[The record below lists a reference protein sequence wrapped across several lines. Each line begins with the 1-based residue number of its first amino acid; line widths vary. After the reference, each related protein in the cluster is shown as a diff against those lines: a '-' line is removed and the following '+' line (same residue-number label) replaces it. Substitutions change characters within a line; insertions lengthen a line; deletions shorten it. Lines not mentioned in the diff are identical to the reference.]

1 MVKIGGNMYMKQ
13 KLLIIF
19 VLSFIV
25 LCLCSCQKREISID
39 GNESFYSSFKIE
51 NNKVYIYCNVLIKN
65 PNKDAVKI
73 ALSGLFE
80 NDVKNGLLKESL
92 LTGYASDFETTE
104 FNLGNGDNWIEVVFI
119 GDYAGK
125 NQKYDRLLPEIRII
139 ELQ

>member
-1 MVKIGGNMYMKQ
+1 MYMKQ
-13 KLLIIF
+13 KFLIVFLLS
-19 VLSFIV
+19 LSFIG

-39 GNESFYSSFKIE
+39 EEESFYSDFKIE

-65 PNKDAVKI
+65 PNKDGTKI
-73 ALSGLFE
+73 TLNGVFE
-80 NDVKNGLLKESL
+80 DDVKNGLLKESL

-104 FNLGNGDNWIEVVFI
+104 FGLQKGDNRIEVVFI

-125 NQKYDRLLPEIRII
+125 EQKYDRLLPEIKIT